1 MRSYFRAGT
10 VSRAFERIPQRYR
23 MSTAHQPTKE
33 PLIPGTS
40 LRSDSGC
47 SYKIEE
53 TLIERRKPL
62 LCVYRASAG
71 EKKYIVKNMIPGE
84 FEYQLDLQK
93 RLSVCPNVRAVT
105 DTVKSLEMFIY
116 PFLKGDL
123 LRLSP
128 RLPSKKARIEVLR
141 CALRGLHD
149 MHKEN
154 IAHNDVKADNI
165 MIDYEENAPGHMDI
179 KSVQIA
185 DLEDTV
191 LLPVGNWIKGTMCG
205 NAIWRSPESWCRAR
219 QNISSDIFSFGIVMI
234 YVMADEMVFRVGK
247 DKLEAEDSWHH
258 VLRRHVSYF
267 ADEDGLN
274 GFLKHI
280 GKENPFYERFV
291 ALASSFG
298 PGEGRQPFQTW
309 NYIDPDLRDLVGKMT
324 SLDPVR
330 RITAGEALEHRWFR
344 QAD

>member
-1 MRSYFRAGT
+1 
-10 VSRAFERIPQRYR
+10 
-23 MSTAHQPTKE
+23 MSTAHKPTKE
-33 PLIPGTS
+33 PLVLGTS

-62 LCVYRASAG
+62 LRVYRASAG
-71 EKKYIVKNMIPGE
+71 EKKYIVKNMIPV
-84 FEYQLDLQK
+84 
-93 RLSVCPNVRAVT
+93 S
-105 DTVKSLEMFIY
+105 
-116 PFLKGDL
+116 GDVHIPISE
-123 LRLSP
+123 RRPTTP
-128 RLPSKKARIEVLR
+128 RSEIRIEVLR

-154 IAHNDVKADNI
+154 IAHNDIKADNI
-165 MIDYEENAPGHMDI
+165 MIDYEENASGHMDI

-191 LLPVGNWIKGTMCG
+191 LLPAGNWIKGTMCG

-234 YVMADEMVFRVGK
+234 YVMADEMVFHVGK
-247 DKLEAEDSWHH
+247 DKLEAEDSWRH

-274 GFLKHI
+274 GFLKHT

-298 PGEGRQPFQTW
+298 PGKGRQPFQTW